1 MIRFIEI
8 MNETNFNPRMERVS
22 SPRFT
27 VGEVWI
33 NEKYVISVREAKGYR
48 SLLKEG
54 HLPAHLN
61 GEHQFTSIT
70 THNGTVTETHI
81 VVGAP
86 DVVAVR
92 LNKNHDRSQLLK
104 G

>member
-8 MNETNFNPRMERVS
+8 LNETNFNPRMERVAT
-22 SPRFT
+22 PRFT

-33 NEKYVISVREAKGYR
+33 NEKYVISVREAPGYQ

-54 HLPAHLN
+54 QLPSDLN
-61 GEHQFTSIT
+61 DAHQFTSIT
-70 THNGTVTETHI
+70 THNGTITETHV

-86 DVVAVR
+86 DVVATR
-92 LNKNHDRSQLLK
+92 LNKNHNRNQLLK